1 MYSRGVA
8 GGVVSSV
15 ELFTFAQCSGHGK
28 GRIKL
33 IILVGVSWLNR
44 GVSIPVEGRW
54 WYGSEAR
61 AICVC
66 TVKWMHSVR

>member
-15 ELFTFAQCSGHGK
+15 ELFAFAQYSGCKK
-28 GRIKL
+28 GRMKL
-33 IILVGVSWLNR
+33 IILVGVSWLNC
-44 GVSIPVEGRW
+44 GVSIPVKGRW
-54 WYGSEAR
+54 WYGSETR
-61 AICVC
+61 AVCVH